1 MPHMRNTNMHGKISA
16 KTERLAVQGCYHYYS
31 AVSVSNKPKYIAG
44 NHLLLL
50 HHLLLC
56 HGLARTTH
64 VQKLIFERINLV
76 CLSSFAFGMVCSCL
90 PWGSKILLLI
100 LKES

>member
-64 VQKLIFERINLV
+64 VQKLVSNKSAWPCASRKFNDCVIA
-76 CLSSFAFGMVCSCL
+76 SSSV
-90 PWGSKILLLI
+90 LI
-100 LKES
+100 DL